1 MYRFFL
7 ATVTLLAIVCC
18 SCGSTS
24 TSKNSDEDD
33 YEIWGI
39 DISKHQISVDWDHV
53 AQSDNIPHFVFLK
66 ATEGTLIVDPTY
78 EKHIKEL
85 RSHDI
90 LCGAYHFFGHRTS
103 GREQAKQFI
112 RTAKLKK
119 GDLFPV
125 LDIEYHRFFK
135 DPKKLVREVKAFCD
149 ESRKYYGINP
159 ILYCSTHFY
168 NKYLK
173 SDFPENDY
181 ILWIADYRCCPDMG
195 WHFWQMTDKSRLS
208 GISGLIDK
216 NVFSGSKEDLEK
228 LILR

>member
-1 MYRFFL
+1 MYRF
-7 ATVTLLAIVCC
+7 LLSITILLSIVFC
-18 SCGSTS
+18 SCGGNST
-24 TSKNSDEDD
+24 TKNTEED

-53 AQSDNIPHFVFLK
+53 AQSDTKPHFVFLK
-66 ATEGTLIVDPTY
+66 ATEGTLIVDPRY
-78 EKHIKEL
+78 EDHIKEL

-135 DPKKLVREVKAFCD
+135 DQKKMVQEAKAFCD
-149 ESRKYYGINP
+149 EARKYYGVNP

-168 NKYLK
+168 NRYLK
-173 SDFPENDY
+173 ADFPEDDY
-181 ILWIADYRCCPDMG
+181 ILWIADYRSRPDLG

-216 NVFSGSKEDLEK
+216 NVFSGSASDLEE